1 MAISR
6 ERKEALVAEYAE
18 QLEKSQGVVL
28 AHYLGLSVSQL
39 EGLRNQVRDNN
50 GLVYVIKN
58 TLFRRVVDDKNLEI
72 PTDLLTG
79 PTLVAFCHEDV
90 PPLAKIFKQFASDVD
105 EGEFAIRGA
114 VVEDRYYDAAQ
125 AETLAELPTRDEL
138 FAQVL
143 GTINAP
149 ATQLAGVVAGGV
161 RQVLNV
167 LQAYV
172 DKLEEGGA
180 SAEAAA

>member
-1 MAISR
+1 LAISR
-6 ERKEALVAEYAE
+6 KRKEELLTEYTD
-18 QLEKSQGVVL
+18 QLGESRGVVF
-28 AHYLGLSVSQL
+28 AHYLGLTVSQM
-39 EGLRNQVRDNN
+39 EGLRNEVRDNE
-50 GLVYVIKN
+50 GLVYVVKN
-58 TLFRRVVDDKNLEI
+58 TIFQRAVDDHGVEV
-72 PTDLLTG
+72 PDDLMTG
-79 PTLVAFCHEDV
+79 PTLVAFCHQDV
-90 PPLAKIFKQFASDVD
+90 PPLAKIFKEFAGDVD
-105 EGEFAIRGA
+105 EGEFTIRGA
-114 VVEDRYYDAAQ
+114 VVEDQFYDAAQ

-149 ATQLAGVVAGGV
+149 ATQMAGVVAGGV

-167 LQAYV
+167 LQAYI

>member
-6 ERKEALVAEYAE
+6 KRKEVLITEYAE
-18 QLEKSQGVVL
+18 QLDKSRGVVL
-28 AHYLGLSVSQL
+28 AHYLGLSVGQL
-39 EGLRNQVRDNN
+39 EDLRNQVRDND

-58 TLFRRVVDDKNLEI
+58 TLFQRVVDDKNLEI

-90 PPLAKIFKQFASDVD
+90 PPLAKILKEFAGDID
-105 EGEFAIRGA
+105 EGEFTIRGA

-143 GTINAP
+143 GTIHAP

-167 LQAYV
+167 MQAYV

>member
-1 MAISR
+1 LAISR
-6 ERKEALVAEYAE
+6 KRKEDLLAEYTD
-18 QLEKSQGVVL
+18 QLSESQGIVF
-28 AHYLGLSVSQL
+28 AHYLGLTVSQM
-39 EGLRNQVRDNN
+39 EGLRNDVRDNE

-58 TLFRRVVDDKNLEI
+58 TIFQRAVDDQGLEV
-72 PTDLLTG
+72 PGDLMTG
-79 PTLVAFCHEDV
+79 PTLVAFCHQDV
-90 PPLAKIFKQFASDVD
+90 PPLAKIFKEFAGDVD

-114 VVEDRYYDAAQ
+114 IVEDRFYDAAQ

-143 GTINAP
+143 GTVNAP